1 GNGVEIYYKV
11 KDKNGGTTKTAASNI
26 LKRILEKFNMKNRGI
41 KTRTL
46 DNGKD
51 YLYVLRNNNYPAIL
65 VECAFIDNKSDMD
78 KLNTAEKVKTMGTQ
92 IGIGIEDTVK

>member
-1 GNGVEIYYKV
+1 M
-11 KDKNGGTTKTAASNI
+11 

>member
-1 GNGVEIYYKV
+1 
-11 KDKNGGTTKTAASNI
+11 
-26 LKRILEKFNMKNRGI
+26 M
-41 KTRTL
+41 
-46 DNGKD
+46 
-51 YLYVLRNNNYPAIL
+51 LRNNNYPAIL